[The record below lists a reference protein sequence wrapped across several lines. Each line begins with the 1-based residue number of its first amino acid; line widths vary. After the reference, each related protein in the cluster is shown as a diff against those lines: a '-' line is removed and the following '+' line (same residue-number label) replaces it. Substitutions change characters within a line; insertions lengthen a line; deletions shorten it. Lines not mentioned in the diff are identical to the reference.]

1 MESNLYPECPVKNV
15 LSIQSLFTF
24 SNRKFPEGYSFKGE
38 THDFTEV
45 VCIADGKAGI
55 TVDKNIYVLS
65 AGQMIVHMPGEFH
78 TIWSD
83 CGTEPET
90 VIFSFRADAFPR
102 LSPRVYTLL
111 PERISELKT
120 IFREAESA
128 FLLKGSNVE
137 GIREGMETEASAV
150 VKRLELFLLS
160 VLSKD
165 NAAKSEYS
173 SRSTENYIRILSVM
187 EKRLEDALTSA
198 ELAKLCNMS
207 VPSLEKTV
215 RRYSGCGAMSYYNEL
230 RMQKAAELLSEGLS
244 VKETALSLGFS
255 NQNYFS
261 ASFKKWSGKAPSEI
275 KGVIH
280 KE

>member
-150 VKRLELFLLS
+150 VKKLELFLLS

-187 EKRLEDALTSA
+187 EKQAG
-198 ELAKLCNMS
+198 
-207 VPSLEKTV
+207 
-215 RRYSGCGAMSYYNEL
+215 RRPDL
-230 RMQKAAELLSEGLS
+230 RRI
-244 VKETALSLGFS
+244 
-255 NQNYFS
+255 
-261 ASFKKWSGKAPSEI
+261 GKAVQYERPLSRKDGAPIFGLRSHILLQRTADAKSRRTFIRRFEREGNGPFLRI
-275 KGVIH
+275 FQSKLF
-280 KE
+280 

>member
-65 AGQMIVHMPGEFH
+65 AANDRAYAGEFH